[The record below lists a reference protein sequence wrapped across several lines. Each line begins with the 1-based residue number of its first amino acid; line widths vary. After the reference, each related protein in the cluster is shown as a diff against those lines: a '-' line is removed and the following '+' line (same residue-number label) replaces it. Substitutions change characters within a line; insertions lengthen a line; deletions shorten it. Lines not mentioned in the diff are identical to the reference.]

1 MVISYFLE
9 IAGMFFLPLLCVMV
23 AIYIGQIYGI
33 YIIKKSPDLP
43 KAAIGSIV
51 SAVLGLLTFM
61 LAFTFQIASSH
72 YDARKTFILEEV
84 SDVRTTYLRTE
95 LLKEPL
101 RSGAQKLL
109 TEYVD
114 LWVDLSKD
122 PSKIDT
128 AISRSQKI
136 LDMLWNQVKSM
147 PDTNRC
153 SVEFS
158 LYSTSVT
165 KLIDSFNKRITLFVA
180 SRIPF
185 AVLLVLYVGSFL
197 SMMALGYQFGISG
210 KGGFRV
216 SLLLAFIFA
225 MVIFLILAL
234 DHPETRLVKI
244 NQKPIITLQS
254 QLHEKQAHL

>member
-1 MVISYFLE
+1 MVISYFFE
-9 IAGMFFLPLLCVMV
+9 IAGMFLLPLLAVLI
-23 AIYIGQIYGI
+23 AIYIGQLYGS
-33 YIIKKSPDLP
+33 YLIKKSPELP
-43 KAAIGSIV
+43 RAAIASIV
-51 SAVLGLLTFM
+51 SAVLSLLTFM
-61 LAFTFQIASSH
+61 LAFTFQIASNH
-72 YDARKTFILEEV
+72 YDTRKTLILEEV
-84 SDVRTTYLRTE
+84 SDIRTTYLRTE
-95 LLKEPL
+95 LLKEPS
-101 RSGAQKLL
+101 RSDTKKLL

-122 PSKIDT
+122 PSKIDL

-136 LDMLWNQVKSM
+136 LDLLWTQVKTT
-147 PDTNRC
+147 PDIERC
-153 SVEFS
+153 TVEFG

-165 KLIDSFNKRITLFVA
+165 NLVDGFNKRITLFMA

-216 SLLLAFIFA
+216 SLVLAFIFA

-244 NQKPIITLQS
+244 NQQPIITLQE
-254 QLHEKQAHL
+254 QLHGK